1 VIKNLALSSS
11 QNSHPH
17 EFFLEQI
24 CFPII
29 QEIHRDTEIP
39 SFKVKSYYLH
49 NKLLMMDAWIKQT
62 NRVTENLKHDF
73 EALIHQNEVLIAMM
87 SKNSQSAIEQKQMYA
102 INLKNFAKVIEDVG
116 VKSFVLGIKMM
127 VQIKVYNE
135 KLRRKYGFL
144 FLWKCEKQK
153 FNYFRTKDWQKKSAD
168 EFFSSSKQ
176 IDAIIEQEVEY
187 CIQDAESN
195 RKAFGDY

>member
-1 VIKNLALSSS
+1 
-11 QNSHPH
+11 
-17 EFFLEQI
+17 
-24 CFPII
+24 
-29 QEIHRDTEIP
+29 
-39 SFKVKSYYLH
+39 
-49 NKLLMMDAWIKQT
+49 MMDAWIKQT